1 MPAKAEPRY
10 NKLCERCRKK
20 CKQAASVTIISC
32 PDFEPQPV
40 QLLVPLK
47 FPPGRPRKFRP

>member
-32 PDFEPQPV
+32 PDFEAQPV
-40 QLLVPLK
+40 QLLIPLK
-47 FPPGRPRKFRP
+47 FPPGRPKKLRP